1 MILEALGRV
10 LTEHCSGAD
19 IRRVE
24 GGGSVLPM
32 WSPIEQGGFLDLLLR
47 EEAGGANLPLPD
59 LFCVLE
65 CMGRFAVPLPF
76 AESIIARALVHS
88 DVPLPGGILTLA
100 THLQREADGSIVC
113 RQTPCGLVTG
123 HVLAAE
129 GGALFLLST
138 ANARRRVVGDPREQL
153 ADLRWDSPA
162 AARPVPGPASALPVF
177 AAAATAALL
186 SGAMQRSFELSLEYC
201 NQRVQFGK
209 PLGKFQAV
217 QQQLSVMAEHVLAG
231 SIAAE
236 AAFRT
241 SGPTPDALAAAIA
254 KSRCS
259 EAAALVAATSHAV
272 HGAIGM
278 TDEYDLGILTRRLH
292 SWRRAYGAE
301 QYWNGVIGRRLLA
314 SSDLLLD
321 FVRVA

>member
-1 MILEALGRV
+1 MILEALGRL
-10 LTEHCSGAD
+10 LTEHCSSAD

-24 GGGSVLPM
+24 GGGLVLPM
-32 WSPIEQGGFLDLLLR
+32 WSPIEQGGFLDLLLS

-59 LFCVLE
+59 LFRVLE

-76 AESIIARALVHS
+76 AESIVARALVHAE
-88 DVPLPGGILTLA
+88 VQLPGGIITLG
-100 THLQREADGSIVC
+100 THLHREADGSMVC
-113 RQTPCGLVTG
+113 RQTPFGLGAG

-129 GGALFLLST
+129 GESLFLLS
-138 ANARRRVVGDPREQL
+138 AADASRLVVGDPREQM
-153 ADLRWDSPA
+153 ADLRWDRPA
-162 AARPVPGPASALPVF
+162 AARPVPGRGSALPLF

-186 SGAMQRSFELSLEYC
+186 SGAMQRSFELALDYC

-241 SGPTPDALAAAIA
+241 SGPVPDALAAAIA

-301 QYWNGVIGRRLLA
+301 QYWNGVVGRQLLA
-314 SSDLLLD
+314 TPDRLLD